1 MKNICEWEN
10 CKQSG
15 DFKAPIEKDNS
26 KNYRWLCEEHIKLFN
41 KSWNYFEG
49 MNQNEIEN
57 FIKSDIT
64 WHRPTQKF
72 GSSDNFFNI
81 LWNNA
86 LNDKFN
92 FFKQENNINNL
103 NGAKL
108 YEKDKDALR
117 IMELELNASWPIIQK
132 RFKTLV
138 KKFHPDK
145 NAGNKQFEDKLKKI
159 TLAYSHLK
167 IIIESQKLRKMNKIV
182 AHKEIFSILKKE
194 MKNKIHA
201 LEIEIK

>member
-10 CKQSG
+10 CEQSG

-117 IMELELNASWPIIQK
+117 IMELELSASWPIIQK

-167 IIIESQKLRKMNKIV
+167 LIMLRK
-182 AHKEIFSILKKE
+182 
-194 MKNKIHA
+194 
-201 LEIEIK
+201 